1 VSGSRLS
8 IGLFGLFVVITLLI
22 TYFASRMTRTTAEYY
37 AADHRMSAWQN
48 GIAISGDYTS
58 AASFLGVPGLI
69 ALAGLDG
76 VLYVV
81 GFLVALLFVLVVV
94 AEQFHN
100 AGRYTVADVLTQRLQ
115 DRPVR
120 LASSLSTL
128 SVCIVYLVAQ
138 MVGAGALVKLLFQ
151 LKGAVLGLPAEV
163 VAIVGVGLLMVVYVA
178 FGGMLGITW
187 VQIIKAV
194 LLLAGSTL
202 VAMATLSRFGF
213 SIPHLL
219 DAAATGSG
227 KGTAYLAPGLRFDN
241 PLDLLSL
248 GLALVFGTAGLPH
261 IMVRF
266 YTVASTRAARASVNW
281 AIGVTG
287 AFYVM
292 STFIGFGAAALVG
305 AKEIVAAN
313 KPGNMAGPQLARAL
327 GGGMDTLGGDLFLA
341 FMAALAIAT
350 ILGAVAGLT
359 FAAAS
364 SFSHDLYA
372 AVVRPARHAT
382 ASRDQDDEVRMARR
396 AALVIG
402 AVAVMLA
409 VVFRGQNVAF
419 LVGLAFAIA
428 ASANMPV
435 LVLSLYW
442 RQFNTTGAVAG
453 ILAGLGSCVLL
464 VGVGPTVIGPQGIW
478 FKSSTPLF
486 PLDNPGI
493 ISIPV
498 GFAAAYL
505 GTLWSREPSFAGRTF
520 ERLRL
525 LALTGIRIG
534 SAVREPR

>member
-22 TYFASRMTRTTAEYY
+22 TYLASRMTRTTSDYY

-94 AEQFHN
+94 AEQFRN
-100 AGRYTVADVLTQRLQ
+100 AGRYTVADALTQRLQ

-151 LKGAVLGLPAEV
+151 LKGTVLGLPSEV
-163 VAIVGVGLLMVVYVA
+163 IAIAGVGLLMVVYVA

-202 VAMATLSRFGF
+202 VATVALSRFGF
-213 SIPHLL
+213 SIAQLL
-219 DAAATGSG
+219 NAAAAGSG
-227 KGTAYLAPGLRFDN
+227 KGAAYLAPGLRFDN
-241 PLDLLSL
+241 PLDLVSL

-305 AKEIVAAN
+305 AREIVAAN
-313 KPGNMAGPQLARAL
+313 KPGNMAGPLLARAL
-327 GGGMDTLGGDLFLA
+327 GGGPDTFGGDLFLA

-372 AVVRPARHAT
+372 AIVRRGRHKAP
-382 ASRDQDDEVRMARR
+382 SRGQDDEVRVARG
-396 AALVIG
+396 AALAIG

-409 VVFRGQNVAF
+409 IVFRGQNVAF

-442 RQFNTTGAVAG
+442 RRLNTTGAVAG
-453 ILAGLGSCVLL
+453 ILIGLGSCVLL
-464 VGVGPTVIGPQGIW
+464 VGIGPTVIGPQGIW
-478 FKSSTPLF
+478 FKSATPLF

-493 ISIPV
+493 VSIPL

-505 GTLWSREPSFAGRTF
+505 GTVWSRETMPAGRTY

-525 LALTGIRIG
+525 LALTGIQTG
-534 SAVREPR
+534 SAGRESR

>member
-8 IGLFGLFVVITLLI
+8 VGLFGLFVVITLLI
-22 TYFASRMTRTTAEYY
+22 TYLASRRTRTTADYY
-37 AADHRMSAWQN
+37 AADHRMAAWQN

-94 AEQFHN
+94 AEQFRN
-100 AGRYTVADVLTQRLQ
+100 AGRFTVADALSQRLR

-120 LASSLSTL
+120 VASSLSTL
-128 SVCIVYLVAQ
+128 SVCTVYLVAQ
-138 MVGAGALVKLLFQ
+138 MIGAGALVKLLFQ
-151 LKGAVLGLPAEV
+151 LNGTVLGLPSEV
-163 VAIVGVGLLMVVYVA
+163 LAIAGVGLLMVVYVT

-194 LLLAGSTL
+194 LLLAGSTV
-202 VAMATLSRFGF
+202 VAMVALSRFGF
-213 SIPHLL
+213 SVTSLL
-219 DAAATGSG
+219 GAAAAGSG
-227 KGTAYLAPGLRFDN
+227 KGAAYLAPGLRFNN

-287 AFYVM
+287 AFYLM

-305 AKEIVAAN
+305 ARAIVAAN
-313 KPGNMAGPQLARAL
+313 KPGNMAGPLLARTL
-327 GGGMDTLGGDLFLA
+327 GGGPDTFGGDLFLA

-372 AVVRPARHAT
+372 AILPSGRHKAARQG
-382 ASRDQDDEVRMARR
+382 QDDEVRVARW
-396 AALVIG
+396 ATLAIG
-402 AVAVMLA
+402 GVAVMLA
-409 VVFRGQNVAF
+409 IVFRSQNVAF

-442 RQFNTTGAVAG
+442 RRLNTTGAIAG

-464 VGVGPTVIGPQGIW
+464 VGVGPTVIGPRGIW
-478 FKSSTPLF
+478 FSSATPLF

-493 ISIPV
+493 ISIPL
-498 GFAAAYL
+498 GFAAAWL
-505 GTLWSREPSFAGRTF
+505 GTIWSRAPAPAEGTYR
-520 ERLRL
+520 RLRL
-525 LALTGIRIG
+525 LALTGSQTG
-534 SAVREPR
+534 PASREPR

>member
-1 VSGSRLS
+1 MSGSRLS

-94 AEQFHN
+94 AEQFRN

-202 VAMATLSRFGF
+202 VAMVTLSRFGF

-287 AFYVM
+287 AFYIM

-327 GGGMDTLGGDLFLA
+327 GGGLDTFGGDLFLA

-382 ASRDQDDEVRMARR
+382 ASRGQDDEVRMARR

-442 RQFNTTGAVAG
+442 RQLNTTGAVAG

-478 FKSSTPLF
+478 FKSATPLF

-493 ISIPV
+493 ISIPL

-505 GTLWSREPSFAGRTF
+505 GTLWSREPSFGGRTF

>member
-94 AEQFHN
+94 AEQFRN

-202 VAMATLSRFGF
+202 VAMVTLSRFGF
-213 SIPHLL
+213 SITHLL

-305 AKEIVAAN
+305 AREIVAAN
-313 KPGNMAGPQLARAL
+313 KPGNMAGPLLARAL
-327 GGGMDTLGGDLFLA
+327 GGGLDTFGGDLFLA

-382 ASRDQDDEVRMARR
+382 ASRGHDDEVRMARR

-442 RQFNTTGAVAG
+442 RRLNTTGAVAG
-453 ILAGLGSCVLL
+453 ILTGLGSCVLL

-478 FKSSTPLF
+478 FRSATPLF

-493 ISIPV
+493 ISIPL

-505 GTLWSREPSFAGRTF
+505 GTLWSREPSFGGRTF
-520 ERLRL
+520 GRLRL

>member
-8 IGLFGLFVVITLLI
+8 IGLFGLFLVTTLLI

-94 AEQFHN
+94 AEQFRN

-151 LKGAVLGLPAEV
+151 LKGAVLGLPSEV
-163 VAIVGVGLLMVVYVA
+163 PAIVGVGLLMVVYVA

-202 VAMATLSRFGF
+202 VAMVTLSRFGF

-219 DAAATGSG
+219 DAATTGSG

-248 GLALVFGTAGLPH
+248 GLALVLGTAGLPH

-305 AKEIVAAN
+305 AQEIIAAN
-313 KPGNMAGPQLARAL
+313 KPGNMAGPLLARAL
-327 GGGMDTLGGDLFLA
+327 GGGPDTFGGDLFLA

-382 ASRDQDDEVRMARR
+382 AGRGQDDEVRMARR

-442 RQFNTTGAVAG
+442 RRLNTTGAVAG
-453 ILAGLGSCVLL
+453 ILTGLGSCVLL
-464 VGVGPTVIGPQGIW
+464 VGVGPTVIGPQGIL
-478 FKSSTPLF
+478 FKSATPLF

-493 ISIPV
+493 VSIPL

-505 GTLWSREPSFAGRTF
+505 GTLWSREPSSAGRTF

-525 LALTGIRIG
+525 LALTGIRIR

>member
-8 IGLFGLFVVITLLI
+8 VGLFALFVAVTLLI
-22 TYFASRMTRTTAEYY
+22 TYLASRRTRTTADYY
-37 AADHRMSAWQN
+37 AADHRMTAWQN

-94 AEQFHN
+94 AEQFRN
-100 AGRYTVADVLTQRLQ
+100 AGRFTVADALAQRLS

-120 LASSLSTL
+120 VASSLSTL
-128 SVCIVYLVAQ
+128 SVCVVYLVAQ

-151 LKGAVLGLPAEV
+151 LKGTVLGLPSEA
-163 VAIVGVGLLMVVYVA
+163 VAIAGVGLLMVVYVA

-187 VQIIKAV
+187 VQIVKAV

-202 VAMATLSRFGF
+202 VALVALSHFGF
-213 SIPHLL
+213 SVPRLL
-219 DAAATGSG
+219 GAASAGSG
-227 KGTAYLAPGLRFDN
+227 KGAAYLAPGLRFGD

-305 AKEIVAAN
+305 ARAIAAAN
-313 KPGNMAGPQLARAL
+313 KPGNMAGPLLARTL
-327 GGGMDTLGGDLFLA
+327 GGGPDTFGGDLFLA

-372 AVVRPARHAT
+372 ATVRHGRREVV
-382 ASRDQDDEVRMARR
+382 DQGPDDEVRVARR
-396 AALVIG
+396 AALAIG
-402 AVAVMLA
+402 GVAVMLA
-409 VVFRGQNVAF
+409 IVFRGENVAF

-442 RQFNTTGAVAG
+442 RRLTTTGAVAG

-464 VGVGPTVIGPQGIW
+464 VGIGPTVIGPRGIW
-478 FKSSTPLF
+478 LTSATPLF
-486 PLDNPGI
+486 PLDNPGVV
-493 ISIPV
+493 SIPI
-498 GFAAAYL
+498 GFAAAWL
-505 GTLWSREPSFAGRTF
+505 GTIWSRQPTPAGAAYR
-520 ERLRL
+520 RLRL
-525 LALTGIRIG
+525 LALTGTQAGPAGR
-534 SAVREPR
+534 APR

>member
-1 VSGSRLS
+1 
-8 IGLFGLFVVITLLI
+8 
-22 TYFASRMTRTTAEYY
+22 
-37 AADHRMSAWQN
+37 
-48 GIAISGDYTS
+48 
-58 AASFLGVPGLI
+58 
-69 ALAGLDG
+69 
-76 VLYVV
+76 
-81 GFLVALLFVLVVV
+81 
-94 AEQFHN
+94 
-100 AGRYTVADVLTQRLQ
+100 
-115 DRPVR
+115 
-120 LASSLSTL
+120 
-128 SVCIVYLVAQ
+128 
-138 MVGAGALVKLLFQ
+138 
-151 LKGAVLGLPAEV
+151 
-163 VAIVGVGLLMVVYVA
+163 
-178 FGGMLGITW
+178 
-187 VQIIKAV
+187 
-194 LLLAGSTL
+194 
-202 VAMATLSRFGF
+202 
-213 SIPHLL
+213 
-219 DAAATGSG
+219 
-227 KGTAYLAPGLRFDN
+227 
-241 PLDLLSL
+241 
-248 GLALVFGTAGLPH
+248 
-261 IMVRF
+261 
-266 YTVASTRAARASVNW
+266 VASTRAARASVNW

-327 GGGMDTLGGDLFLA
+327 GGGLDTFGGDLFLA

-372 AVVRPARHAT
+372 AVMRPARHAT
-382 ASRDQDDEVRMARR
+382 GGRGQDDEVRMARR

-478 FKSSTPLF
+478 LKSATPLF

-493 ISIPV
+493 ISIPL

-505 GTLWSREPSFAGRTF
+505 GTLWSREPSVAGRTF

-525 LALTGIRIG
+525 LALTGMRIG